1 MSLPNPFNTL
11 QTFSANGSSHKY
23 YSLPALEQA
32 GFKVSR
38 LPVSIRLVLES
49 LLRNCD
55 GKRVA
60 EPAIRDLAGWGAK
73 SPRTEEIPFVVARI
87 VLQDFTG
94 VPLLVDLAAMRSA
107 VVKLGKNPKIIEPL
121 VPVDLVVDHS
131 VQVDFA
137 GSADALAKNLDLEFT
152 RNRERYEF
160 LKWGM
165 QAFDTFK
172 VVPPGI
178 GIVHQVNLEYLAKGV
193 LSDSAGV
200 YYPDTL
206 VGTDSHTTMING
218 LGIVGWGVG
227 GIEAEAGMLGQPVY
241 FLTPDVVG
249 VHLTGSLR
257 EGVTATDLALTLTQ
271 TLRKAK
277 VVGKFVEFYGPGAA
291 ALPVVDRAMIA
302 NMAPEYGATMGF
314 FPIDAECSSFLRATG
329 RDEKHVA
336 LYEAYYKAQNLWG
349 IPQPGAIDYSQDLEL
364 DLGTVVPSVA
374 GPKRPQD
381 RIELQNMKKE
391 FVSAFSKPVTENG
404 FGKKAEEFATVSAQV
419 GGNRVGHGSVLIA
432 AITSCTNTSN
442 PSVMLAAGLLAKKA
456 VEKGLKVN
464 PLVKSSLAPGSRVV
478 TDYLEK
484 TGLAPYLDQLGFQT
498 VGYGCT
504 TCIGN
509 SGPLAGPI
517 EEAVVKNDLVAASVL
532 SGNRN
537 FEARVHQNIKSNFL
551 MSPPLVVAF
560 ALAGRVDI
568 DMSIDAIGTDQAG
581 QPVMLKD
588 IWPSLKEVRDQ
599 MQAALKPEVFRKL
612 YSNFAEQNPKWNEI
626 PASTGNVYSF
636 DVKSTYI
643 QEPPFFAGFGMKPG
657 TIQPITGAR
666 ALGIFGD
673 SVTTDHISPAGAIK
687 KSSPAGRFLLENGV
701 TFEDFNSYGSRRGN
715 DRIMTRGTFANV
727 RIKNLMLG
735 GEEGGNT
742 IYQPTGEKLAIFDA
756 AAKHIAAKT
765 PLIVVAGQEYG
776 TGSSRDWAA
785 KGTNLLG
792 VKVVVA
798 QSFERI
804 HRSNLVGMGVLPL
817 QFKEGTTAQTLELDG
832 HETYDVIG
840 LSPDIKPQ
848 QDLVLRVTR
857 KNGEVLDVAVR
868 CRIDTPIEID
878 YYQHG
883 GILPYVLRQIVAKN

>member
-1 MSLPNPFNTL
+1 MSTPHNLFNTL
-11 QTFSANGSSHKY
+11 QSFDLGNGSPGQF
-23 YSLPALEQA
+23 YSLPSLEKA
-32 GFKVSR
+32 GVGPVSK
-38 LPVSIRLVLES
+38 LPVSVRLVLES
-49 LLRNCD
+49 VLRNCD
-55 GKRVA
+55 GLKVQEA
-60 EPAIRDLAGWGAK
+60 NVLELANWKANE
-73 SPRTEEIPFVVARI
+73 SRTAEIPFVVARI

-107 VVKLGKNPKIIEPL
+107 VAKLGKNPKIIEPL

-137 GSADALAKNLDLEFT
+137 GSGDSLQKNLDLEFT
-152 RNRERYEF
+152 RNRERYQF

-193 LSDSAGV
+193 LSAGGV

-249 VHLTGSLR
+249 VHLTGAIR
-257 EGVTATDLALTLTQ
+257 EGVTATDVALTVTQ
-271 TLRKAK
+271 MLRKAK
-277 VVGKFVEFYGPGAA
+277 VVGKFVEFFGPGAA
-291 ALPVVDRAMIA
+291 ALPLVDRATIA

-314 FPIDAECSSFLRATG
+314 FPIDEECTNYLRATG
-329 RDEKHVA
+329 RTEEHIA
-336 LYEAYYKAQNLWG
+336 LYKNYYQAQGLWG
-349 IPQPGAIDYSQDLEL
+349 MPQKGQIEYSQVVEL
-364 DLGTVVPSVA
+364 DLSSVVPSVA

-381 RIELQNMKKE
+381 RIELQNLKSS
-391 FVSAFSKPVTENG
+391 FVGSFSKPVTENG
-404 FGKKAEEFATVSAQV
+404 FGKKAEDFASVSAEV
-419 GGNRVGHGSVLIA
+419 SGSKIGHGSVLIA

-442 PSVMLAAGLLAKKA
+442 PTVMLAAGLLAKKA
-456 VEKGLKVN
+456 IEKGLKLN
-464 PLVKSSLAPGSRVV
+464 PSVKSSLAPGSRVV
-478 TDYLEK
+478 TDYLNK
-484 TGLAPYLDQLGFQT
+484 TGLQTYLDQLGFQT

-509 SGPLAGPI
+509 SGPLDAKI
-517 EEAVVKNDLVAASVL
+517 EEAVLKNDLVAASVL

-537 FEARVHQNIKSNFL
+537 FEARVHQNIKANFL

-560 ALAGRVDI
+560 ALAGRVDK
-568 DMSIDAIGTDQAG
+568 DLTTEPIGEGTNG
-581 QPVMLKD
+581 PVFLKD
-588 IWPSLKEVRDQ
+588 IWPSLTEVRDTL
-599 MQAALKPEVFRKL
+599 QAALKPEIFRAL
-612 YSNFAEQNPKWNEI
+612 YTDFAAQNPKWNEI
-626 PASTGNVYSF
+626 SSSVGNVYEWDSN
-636 DVKSTYI
+636 STYI
-643 QEPPFFAGFGMKPG
+643 QEPPFFTQFGMEPG
-657 TIQPITGAR
+657 TIAEIRGAR

-687 KSSPAGRFLLENGV
+687 KSSPAGQFLVNNHVE
-701 TFEDFNSYGSRRGN
+701 FADFNSYGSRRGN

-742 IYQPTGEKLAIFDA
+742 FGPDGQKTSIYDA
-756 AAKHIAAKT
+756 AVAYQAAGT
-765 PLIVVAGQEYG
+765 PLIVIAGQEYG

-785 KGTNLLG
+785 KGTSLLG

-798 QSFERI
+798 ESFERI
-804 HRSNLVGMGVLPL
+804 HRSNLLGMGVMPL
-817 QFKEGTTAQTLELDG
+817 QFKDGASARSLHLDG
-832 HETYDVIG
+832 TETFDIIG
-840 LSPDIKPQ
+840 LSPSVKPQ
-848 QDLVLRVTR
+848 QDLTLRITR
-857 KNGEVLDVAVR
+857 KCGTVENIQVI

-883 GILPYVLRQIVAKN
+883 GILPYVLRQLVAKA

>member
-1 MSLPNPFNTL
+1 MSTPHNLFNTL
-11 QTFSANGSSHKY
+11 QSFDLGNGSTGQF
-23 YSLPALEQA
+23 YSLPSLEKA
-32 GFKVSR
+32 GVGPVSK
-38 LPVSIRLVLES
+38 LPVSVRLVLES
-49 LLRNCD
+49 VLRNCD
-55 GKRVA
+55 GLKVQEA
-60 EPAIRDLAGWGAK
+60 NVLELANWKANE
-73 SPRTEEIPFVVARI
+73 SRTAEIPFVVARI

-107 VVKLGKNPKIIEPL
+107 VAKLGKNPKIIEPL

-137 GSADALAKNLDLEFT
+137 GSGDSLQKNLDLEFT
-152 RNRERYEF
+152 RNRERYQF

-193 LSDSAGV
+193 LSAGGV

-249 VHLTGSLR
+249 VHLTGAIR
-257 EGVTATDLALTLTQ
+257 EGVTATDVALTVTQ
-271 TLRKAK
+271 MLRKAK
-277 VVGKFVEFYGPGAA
+277 VVGKFVEFFGPGAA
-291 ALPVVDRAMIA
+291 ALPLVDRATIA

-314 FPIDAECSSFLRATG
+314 FPIDEECTNYLRATG
-329 RDEKHVA
+329 RTEEHIA
-336 LYEAYYKAQNLWG
+336 LYKNYYQAQGLWG
-349 IPQPGAIDYSQDLEL
+349 MPQKGQIEYSQVVEL
-364 DLGTVVPSVA
+364 DLSSVVPSVA

-381 RIELQNMKKE
+381 RIELQNLKSS
-391 FVSAFSKPVTENG
+391 FVGSFSKPVTENG
-404 FGKKAEEFATVSAQV
+404 FGKKAEDFASVSAEV
-419 GGNRVGHGSVLIA
+419 SGSKIGHGSVLIA

-442 PSVMLAAGLLAKKA
+442 PTVMLAAGLLAKKA
-456 VEKGLKVN
+456 IEKGLKLN
-464 PLVKSSLAPGSRVV
+464 PSVKSSLAPGSRVV
-478 TDYLEK
+478 TDYLNK
-484 TGLAPYLDQLGFQT
+484 TGLQTYLDQLGFQT

-509 SGPLAGPI
+509 SGPLDAKI
-517 EEAVVKNDLVAASVL
+517 EEAVLKNDLVAASVL

-537 FEARVHQNIKSNFL
+537 FEARVHQNIKANFL

-560 ALAGRVDI
+560 ALAGRVDK
-568 DMSIDAIGTDQAG
+568 DLTTEPIGEGTNG
-581 QPVMLKD
+581 PVFLKD
-588 IWPSLKEVRDQ
+588 IWPSLTEVRDTL
-599 MQAALKPEVFRKL
+599 QAALKPEIFRAL
-612 YSNFAEQNPKWNEI
+612 YTDFAAQNPKWNEI
-626 PASTGNVYSF
+626 SSSVGNVYEWDSN
-636 DVKSTYI
+636 STYI
-643 QEPPFFAGFGMKPG
+643 QEPPFFTQFGMEPG
-657 TIQPITGAR
+657 TIAEIRGAR

-687 KSSPAGRFLLENGV
+687 KSSPAGQFLVNNHVE
-701 TFEDFNSYGSRRGN
+701 FADFNSYGSRRGN

-742 IYQPTGEKLAIFDA
+742 FGPDGQKTSIYDA
-756 AAKHIAAKT
+756 AVAYQAAGT
-765 PLIVVAGQEYG
+765 PLIVIAGQEYG

-785 KGTNLLG
+785 KGTSLLG

-798 QSFERI
+798 ESFERI
-804 HRSNLVGMGVLPL
+804 HRSNLLGMGVMPL
-817 QFKEGTTAQTLELDG
+817 QFKDGASARSLHLDG
-832 HETYDVIG
+832 TETFDIIG
-840 LSPDIKPQ
+840 LSPSVKPQ
-848 QDLVLRVTR
+848 QDLTLRITR
-857 KNGEVLDVAVR
+857 KCGTVENVQVI

-883 GILPYVLRQIVAKN
+883 GILPYVLRQLVAKA

>member
-1 MSLPNPFNTL
+1 MSNLPNPYHTL
-11 QTFSANGSSHKY
+11 QTFAGGKKF

-32 GFKVSR
+32 GFPVSR

-49 LLRNCD
+49 VLRNCD
-55 GKRVA
+55 GKRVL
-60 EPAIRDLAGWGAK
+60 ESNVRELATWQPNA
-73 SPRTEEIPFVVARI
+73 PRTAEIPFVVARI

-107 VVKLGKNPKIIEPL
+107 VGKMGKNPKIIEPL

-137 GSADALAKNLDLEFT
+137 GSADALQKNLDLEFS
-152 RNRERYEF
+152 RNRERYQF

-193 LSDSAGV
+193 LSAGDV
-200 YYPDTL
+200 WYPDTL

-218 LGIVGWGVG
+218 IGIVGWGVG

-249 VHLTGSLR
+249 VHLTGALR
-257 EGVTATDLALTLTQ
+257 EGVTATDLALTVTQ
-271 TLRKAK
+271 LLRKTK
-277 VVGKFVEFYGPGAA
+277 VVGKFVEFFGPGAA
-291 ALPVVDRAMIA
+291 ALPVVDRATIA

-314 FPIDAECSSFLRATG
+314 FPIDAECANYLRATG
-329 RDEKHVA
+329 RDEALVA
-336 LYEAYYKAQNLWG
+336 TYEAYYRAQGLWG
-349 IPQPGAIDYSQDLEL
+349 IPQPGQIDYSQVVEIDLS
-364 DLGTVVPSVA
+364 TVVPSVA

-381 RIELQNMKKE
+381 RIELQNLKE
-391 FVSAFSKPVTENG
+391 SFTTAFSKPVTENG
-404 FGKKAEEFATVSAQV
+404 FGKKAEDFTTVTAQV
-419 GGNRVGHGSVLIA
+419 DGQTLGHGSVLIA

-456 VEKGLKVN
+456 VEKGLKPN

-478 TDYLEK
+478 TDYLDK
-484 TGLAPYLDQLGFQT
+484 TGLTPYLDQLGFQT

-509 SGPLAGPI
+509 SGPLAAPI

-560 ALAGRVDI
+560 ALAGRINLDLTK
-568 DMSIDAIGTDQAG
+568 DPIGTGQDG

-588 IWPSLKEVRDQ
+588 IWPTIQEVRDQ
-599 MQAALKPEVFRKL
+599 MAAALKPEVFRRL
-612 YSNFAEQNPKWNEI
+612 YTDFAAQNPKWNEI
-626 PASTGNVYSF
+626 PSTAGNVYAF
-636 DVKSTYI
+636 AADSTYI
-643 QEPPFFAGFGMKPG
+643 QEPPFFTSFGMAPG
-657 TIQPITGAR
+657 TIAEIHGAR

-687 KSSPAGRFLLENGV
+687 KSSPAGKFLLEHGV
-701 TFEDFNSYGSRRGN
+701 AFEDFNSYGSRRGN

-742 IYQPTGEKLAIFDA
+742 IGPDGAKTSIYDA
-756 AAKHIAAKT
+756 AMAYRTAGT
-765 PLIVVAGQEYG
+765 PLIILAGQEYG

-785 KGTNLLG
+785 KGTSLLG

-817 QFKEGTTAQTLELDG
+817 QFKDGTTVQTLRLDG
-832 HETYDVIG
+832 TETYDVIG
-840 LSPDIKPQ
+840 LSPAVKPQ
-848 QDLVLRVTR
+848 QDLTLRLTR
-857 KNGEVLDVAVR
+857 QDGTSTDVPVV
-868 CRIDTPIEID
+868 CRIDTPIEVE
-878 YYQHG
+878 YFQHG
-883 GILPYVLRQIVAKN
+883 GILPYVLRQIVAKS